1 MSIFDKG
8 SWVKPNLSFE
18 GNEKNSSLS
27 TESKI
32 NLAAEIVLL
41 VGSSYEIQIFR
52 FCKFRCA
59 LDRMKDIFPSNKHT
73 THDSDYDFTV
83 MK

>member
-32 NLAAEIVLL
+32 NLAAYIRSSVDR
-41 VGSSYEIQIFR
+41 VASSYEIQIFQ
-52 FCKFRCA
+52 FCKFSCA
-59 LDRMKDIFPSNKHT
+59 QLTASPSCT
-73 THDSDYDFTV
+73 
-83 MK
+83 